1 MRDRLRPRALLA
13 ATGAALVLLS
23 IPAMGQEHETGAP
36 KDSPT
41 ATPEREKTQQEYR
54 EILQARN
61 RDTMHPG
68 DPLLLI
74 GVDQDGNDMRKST
87 PILEQS
93 DKKIVMVD
101 PNEAYERALALYA
114 AGATY
119 KTPMRPAADSD
130 VTSAPK
136 RAPRTAAHSS
146 VVEASAQWPWLV
158 ATAICVAFIVWLGRR
173 YSEPTKQ
180 ARAR

>member
-1 MRDRLRPRALLA
+1 MKAIVRPRARLA
-13 ATGAALVLLS
+13 ARGAALLLLS
-23 IPAMGQEHETGAP
+23 VPAMAQDKVTG
-36 KDSPT
+36 SPQDG
-41 ATPEREKTQQEYR
+41 ASQPEPEKSLKEYR
-54 EILQARN
+54 EILQSRN

-101 PNEAYERALALYA
+101 QDEAYQRALALYA
-114 AGATY
+114 AGATF
-119 KTPMRPAADSD
+119 KSPMAAATDGD
-130 VTSAPK
+130 G
-136 RAPRTAAHSS
+136 AAHSKPKSRPASRSS
-146 VVEASAQWPWLV
+146 VPEAGPQWPWLV

-173 YSEPTKQ
+173 FSEPKQ
-180 ARAR
+180 HPTPS

>member
-1 MRDRLRPRALLA
+1 
-13 ATGAALVLLS
+13 
-23 IPAMGQEHETGAP
+23 MGQEHESGTPKNGETAP
-36 KDSPT
+36 
-41 ATPEREKTQQEYR
+41 PEREKSLQEYR
-54 EILQARN
+54 EILSSRN

-74 GVDQDGNDMRKST
+74 GVDQDGNDSRKDT

-101 PNEAYERALALYA
+101 QGEAYQRALALYG
-114 AGATY
+114 AGATF
-119 KTPMRPAADSD
+119 KSPMTPATDGDLAARPKPGPRPASHG
-130 VTSAPK
+130 SAP
-136 RAPRTAAHSS
+136 
-146 VVEASAQWPWLV
+146 EAGPQWPWLV

-173 YSEPTKQ
+173 FSEPKQ